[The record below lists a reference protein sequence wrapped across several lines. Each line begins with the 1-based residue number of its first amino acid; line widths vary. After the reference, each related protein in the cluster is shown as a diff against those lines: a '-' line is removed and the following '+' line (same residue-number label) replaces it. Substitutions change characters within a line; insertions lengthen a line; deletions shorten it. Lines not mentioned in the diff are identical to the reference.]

1 MVHSFQ
7 IDNLVYEDNTG
18 WNIIRNQ
25 NIDREARWESVKV
38 QWKLS
43 ETKDKIIKHLDQKF
57 FK

>member
-1 MVHSFQ
+1 MVHSVQ
-7 IDNLVYEDNTG
+7 ID
-18 WNIIRNQ
+18 RNQ

-57 FK
+57 SK